1 MPGTLEELSEVSKW
15 NAAGEPSGGQSGELT
30 EGTGSQEAC
39 DRGATQSAM
48 FSQERQ
54 GCWARNRLWGAG
66 GQAQRGNN
74 EGDEEWSD
82 SGMGSGRVP
91 GVREE
96 VN

>member
-66 GQAQRGNN
+66 VRPSEATMRGVR
-74 EGDEEWSD
+74 
-82 SGMGSGRVP
+82 SGRIQ
-91 GVREE
+91 GWE
-96 VN
+96 VVGFRV